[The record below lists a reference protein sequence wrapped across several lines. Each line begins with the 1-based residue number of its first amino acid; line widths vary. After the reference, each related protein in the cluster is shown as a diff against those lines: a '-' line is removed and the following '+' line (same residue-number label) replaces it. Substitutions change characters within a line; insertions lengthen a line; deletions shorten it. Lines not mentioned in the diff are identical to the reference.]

1 MNACPQYGFFRDP
14 VRAPLVGGFAVWW
27 GLLAV
32 APSYRED
39 WLLENLLVFAGL
51 PIFVWLDRRVGFS
64 RLSTVAMFLFLAAHV
79 YGAHYTYSE
88 APFGFW
94 LKEIGGTVRNPYDRL
109 VHFLF
114 GLLLALPMRET
125 LAHYAKAGR
134 GWMHLSAW
142 MWIAA
147 LSTFYELLEWAA
159 MLIVAPDLGIAY
171 LGTQGDVF
179 DAHKDSALAIAGAAV
194 ALTAHFLFGRRT

>member
-1 MNACPQYGFFRDP
+1 M
-14 VRAPLVGGFAVWW
+14 AV
-27 GLLAV
+27 
-32 APSYRED
+32 
-39 WLLENLLVFAGL
+39 
-51 PIFVWLDRRVGFS
+51 
-64 RLSTVAMFLFLAAHV
+64 FLFLAAHV

-125 LAHYAKAGR
+125 LAHHAKAGR

-159 MLIVAPDLGIAY
+159 MLVVAPDLGIAY

-194 ALTAHFLFGRRT
+194 TLTAHFLFGRRT

>member
-1 MNACPQYGFFRDP
+1 M
-14 VRAPLVGGFAVWW
+14 APPDRYPAALL
-27 GLLAV
+27 GLFVAIFIALAI
-32 APSYRED
+32 APWYRQD
-39 WLLENLLVFAGL
+39 WLLENLLVFAGV
-51 PIFVWLDRRVGFS
+51 PAFVLLDRRVGFS
-64 RLSTVAMFLFLAAHV
+64 RLSTLAAFLFLAAHV

-94 LKEIGGTVRNPYDRL
+94 LKEVGGTVRNPYDRL

-125 LAHYAKAGR
+125 VARYGAAGR
-134 GWMHLSAW
+134 VWTHLSAW

-147 LSTFYELLEWAA
+147 LSTIYELLEWAA
-159 MLIVAPDLGIAY
+159 MLVVAPDLGIAY

-194 ALTAHFLFGRRT
+194 TLAAHFLFGRRT